1 MPIKELKDQIANL
14 PNSPG
19 VYLYLNRT
27 GQTIYVGRAK
37 VLKDRVR
44 SYLGAYGTNPKTDI
58 LLEEI
63 AGLEV
68 IVTDSL
74 VEALVL
80 ENNLIKHRVPRY
92 NILLRDDKNYPY
104 LQVTRTESY
113 PRVLV
118 ARQVARDGNFYAG
131 PFLPSPVARKA
142 MSLTHRLFGI
152 RSCNEIITGKRD
164 RPCLEYDIKRCVA
177 PCVDELC
184 SQEEYAEVVRH
195 AEMFLDGRN
204 DELKKE
210 LDKKMQ
216 SASQELR
223 FEEAAGIRDALK
235 LIDELGNR
243 RQKMATAKLG
253 DRDAF
258 GVKSGPLGAVIQVF
272 QMRGGRVLER
282 IELVTDEINK
292 NFHSDRELLGAALQ
306 QFYEARSVP
315 AEVHVPVTLADEDTL
330 VQWLSTRAGRQVRLY
345 VPKRGQKRGLLDL
358 ANRNAELTYV
368 SRYSQEA
375 QADNLALEELR
386 TVLDLPEPLR
396 RLECFDVSTIQG
408 SETVGAMV
416 VAEDGRMNRRAYRK
430 YRIRGAEK
438 VINKPDDFAAMEE
451 IVLRRYR
458 RLIEQGGPFPDL
470 VIVDGGKG
478 QLSAAY
484 KAFEQLG
491 LANLS
496 AIGIAK
502 KEEVLVVKEK
512 SQPIVL
518 PRQSSALR
526 LVQRMRDEAHRFA
539 VTFHRSARRARDLR
553 SELDQIPGIGP
564 KRRKLLLKEFGS
576 MRNIKRA
583 TEEQLKE
590 IVGVKLAS
598 IICQH
603 LRPGTS

>member
-14 PNSPG
+14 PNLPG

-27 GQTIYVGRAK
+27 GETIYVGRAK

-44 SYLGAYGTNPKTDI
+44 SYLGAYGTSPKTDV

-63 AGLEV
+63 VGLEV

-80 ENNLIKHRVPRY
+80 ENNLIKHRMPRY

-152 RSCNEIITGKRD
+152 RSCNEVITGKRD

-184 SQEEYAEVVRH
+184 SQEDYAAVVRH

-210 LDKKMQ
+210 LEKKMQ

-223 FEEAAGIRDALK
+223 FEEAANIRDALK
-235 LIDELGNR
+235 LIDELGSR

-272 QMRGGRVLER
+272 QMRGGRVIER
-282 IELVTDEINK
+282 VELVIDEISR
-292 NFHSDRELLGAALQ
+292 NFHSDKELLGAALQ
-306 QFYEARSVP
+306 QFYEERGVP
-315 AEVHVPVTLADEDTL
+315 PEVHVPLALADEDTL
-330 VQWLSTRAGRQVRLY
+330 TQWLATRAGRQVRLY

-368 SRYSQEA
+368 SRYSQDA
-375 QADNLALEELR
+375 KADSLALEELR
-386 TVLDLPEPLR
+386 SVLDLSGRLR

-408 SETVGAMV
+408 AETVGAMV
-416 VAEDGRMNRRAYRK
+416 VTEDGRMDRRAYRK
-430 YRIRGAEK
+430 YRIRDSK
-438 VINKPDDFAAMEE
+438 TSINKPNDFAAMEE

-458 RLIEQGGPFPDL
+458 RLLEQGGPFPDL

-491 LANLS
+491 LSNLI

-502 KEEVLVVKEK
+502 KEEVLVVKDRK
-512 SQPIVL
+512 QPIVL
-518 PRQSSALR
+518 PRHSSALR

-539 VTFHRSARRARDLR
+539 VTFHRSARKSRDFR
-553 SELDQIPGIGP
+553 SELDQIPGVGP
-564 KRRKLLLKEFGS
+564 KRRKLLLNQFGS
-576 MRNIKRA
+576 VRNIRLA
-583 TEEQLKE
+583 TEEQLKK
-590 IVGVKLAS
+590 IVGVKLACV
-598 IICQH
+598 ICKQ
-603 LRPGTS
+603 LR

>member
-27 GQTIYVGRAK
+27 GETIYVGRAK

-44 SYLGAYGTNPKTDI
+44 SYLGAYGTSPKTDV

-131 PFLPSPVARKA
+131 PFLPSPLARKA

-216 SASQELR
+216 SASQGLR
-223 FEEAAGIRDALK
+223 FEEAASIRDALK

-258 GVKSGPLGAVIQVF
+258 GVKSGPLGAVVQVF

-282 IELVTDEINK
+282 VELVNDEINK
-292 NFHSDRELLGAALQ
+292 RCHSDRELLGAALQ
-306 QFYEARSVP
+306 QFYEERSVP
-315 AEVHVPVTLADEDTL
+315 PEVHVPVTLTDEDTL
-330 VQWLSTRAGRQVRLY
+330 VKWLSTRAGRQVRLY

-375 QADNLALEELR
+375 QADSLALEELR
-386 TVLDLPEPLR
+386 TVLDLPDSLR

-408 SETVGAMV
+408 AETVGAMV
-416 VAEDGRMNRRAYRK
+416 VSEDGRMNHRAYRK

-458 RLIEQGGPFPDL
+458 RLLEQGGPFPDL

-484 KAFEQLG
+484 KAFAQLG
-491 LANLS
+491 LSNLS

-502 KEEVLVVKEK
+502 KEEVLVVKERK
-512 SQPIVL
+512 QPIVL

-539 VTFHRSARRARDLR
+539 VTFHRSARKARDLS

-576 MRNIKRA
+576 MRNIRRA

-590 IVGVKLAS
+590 IVGMKLAG

-603 LRPGTS
+603 LRQGTR